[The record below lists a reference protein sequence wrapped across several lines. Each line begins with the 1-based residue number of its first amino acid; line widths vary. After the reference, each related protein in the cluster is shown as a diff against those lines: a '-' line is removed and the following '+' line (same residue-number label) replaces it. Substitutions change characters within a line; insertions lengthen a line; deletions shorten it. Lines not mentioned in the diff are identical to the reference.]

1 MRKTVLAI
9 VALLLCLS
17 CFDAFAVVTADAPV
31 KINGIHAISVTATGQ
46 KPFSAKAPEN
56 LGRPSV
62 AVVLSGG
69 GARGLAHIALL
80 EALEERGIPIDMVMG
95 TSMGS
100 LIAGLYCA
108 GYSSGDIER
117 LVVQNDLMDL
127 FTDILETE
135 AQPLIEPF
143 SHSRFNILSLAL
155 GDAGVGDK
163 SGIVSDRKILAFF
176 REILANVPS
185 DISFDD
191 LPVPY
196 RAVATDVATGDY
208 VLFEGGS
215 LVDAMRSSMS
225 IPLVFDS
232 YEVQGLYLMDGGL
245 VDNMP
250 VKYARDMG
258 YDIVICMD
266 MNGSSSVDVEEM
278 HSMTGAANA
287 TFRLIVLNTIKDQY
301 AYADLVL
308 VPKADDIGTLSFDD
322 TQTIIQRGRD
332 EVERNAQALDGI
344 AAMFKD
350 EDLEVKDPFR
360 IGDYFS
366 DASLF
371 AEHRSEVDADAA
383 DAALAETRAAADG
396 SVPLDGEVLEP
407 VKDAFSSSRLN
418 LGVSVAS
425 AISTVFDGQSPVI
438 LQFLPTIE
446 SNFFEKNLKN
456 TGWDMLVS
464 AYLGDNLKLGAAF
477 LLPLDADDDD
487 SGFFFKPDLSMTL
500 GAVTTL
506 ANRANP
512 QLKDSMDF
520 ASDLKLGIKF
530 TDALRFNSNF
540 GFSLRFYALGRTLDG
555 SPTKFS
561 LMPVL
566 YADGIWYGGFEDSL
580 FSATGLRIDFKASL
594 GFYGNFATYTLG
606 VSYEQNVPLTP
617 SFCLSFDALA
627 VTSREPVEL
636 MSSYTRF
643 GGWNGV
649 PGCSNA
655 VNVRDAIM
663 LGAAAQWNLG
673 GFLPSFVVC
682 ELRGGWRSR
691 ETAFS
696 ISSSVSSS
704 GDGSAVVASNMTTAP
719 FSELGRFDIGLG
731 VGYGVK
737 TPMCDFLVGVGICI
751 DGEFSIY
758 FECY

>member
-9 VALLLCLS
+9 SVLLFFFSL
-17 CFDAFAVVTADAPV
+17 FDAFAVVTADAQV

-46 KPFSAKAPEN
+46 EPFSAKAPDN

-117 LVVQNDLMDL
+117 LVTENDLTDL
-127 FTDILETE
+127 FTDILETGAE
-135 AQPLIEPF
+135 PLIEPF
-143 SHSRFNILSLAL
+143 SHTRSNILSVSL
-155 GDAGVGDK
+155 GDAGIGDA
-163 SGIVSDRKILAFF
+163 SGIVSDRKILSFF
-176 REILANVPS
+176 HQILANIPE

-225 IPLVFDS
+225 IPLVFDA

-250 VKYARDMG
+250 IKYARDLG
-258 YDIVICMD
+258 YDIVIAMD
-266 MNGSSSVDVEEM
+266 MNGSSSVDAEEM
-278 HSMTGAANA
+278 HSMSGAANA
-287 TFRLIVLNTIKDQY
+287 TFRLIVLNTIKNQY

-308 VPKADDIGTLSFDD
+308 VPQVEDIGTLSFGDP
-322 TQTIIQRGRD
+322 QTVIQRGWD
-332 EVERNAQALDGI
+332 EVERHAGTLDGL

-350 EDLEVKDPFR
+350 SDLDVKDPYR
-360 IGDYFS
+360 TGVYFS
-366 DASLF
+366 MESPSSKTDV
-371 AEHRSEVDADAA
+371 SEP
-383 DAALAETRAAADG
+383 
-396 SVPLDGEVLEP
+396 SNLDEP
-407 VKDAFSSSRLN
+407 SFIAKDALSTSRFN
-418 LGVSVAS
+418 LGVSGS
-425 AISTVFDGQSPVI
+425 SEISTVFDGQTPIV
-438 LQFLPTIE
+438 LKFLPTIE
-446 SNFFEKNLKN
+446 ASFFEKDMKG
-456 TGWDMLVS
+456 TDWDLLVS
-464 AYLGDNLKLGAAF
+464 AYLGDNLRLGAAF
-477 LLPLDADDDD
+477 LYPLDDVGDDAR
-487 SGFFFKPDLSMTL
+487 FYFKPDFSMTL

-520 ASDLKLGIKF
+520 ASDLKLGVKF
-530 TDALRFNSNF
+530 TDGKRFNSNF
-540 GFSLRFYALGRTLDG
+540 GLSLRFYALGRTIDG
-555 SPTKFS
+555 SPTTFS

-566 YADGIWYGGFEDSL
+566 FANGIWYGGFEDSL
-580 FSATGLRIDFKASL
+580 FSTTGIRVDFKSSL
-594 GFYGNFATYTLG
+594 GFHRNELTYTMG
-606 VSYEQNVPLTP
+606 VSYEHNVPLN
-617 SFCLSFDALA
+617 SLLCLSFDVLA
-627 VTSREPVEL
+627 VTSREPVEF
-636 MSSYTRF
+636 MSSYTKF

-655 VNVRDAIM
+655 VYVRDAIV
-663 LGAAAQWNLG
+663 LGTAAQWSLG

-682 ELRGGWRSR
+682 ELRGGWKSSN
-691 ETAFS
+691 TAFS
-696 ISSSVSSS
+696 ISS
-704 GDGSAVVASNMTTAP
+704 ASNDSGVAPSNAATAP
-719 FSELGRFDIGLG
+719 FTELGGFDIGIG
-731 VGYGVK
+731 VGYGIK
-737 TPMCDFLVGVGICI
+737 TPMCDFLVGVGLCI
-751 DGEFSIY
+751 DGEFSLY